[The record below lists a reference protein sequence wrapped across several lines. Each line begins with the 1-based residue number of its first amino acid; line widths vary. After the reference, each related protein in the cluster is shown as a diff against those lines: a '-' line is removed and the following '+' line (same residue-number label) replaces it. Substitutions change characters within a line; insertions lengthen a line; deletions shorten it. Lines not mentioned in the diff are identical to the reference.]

1 MLGLGR
7 GWSIV
12 FLVVVVV
19 DLLGFGL
26 GGFFFSLGR
35 CLFLFL
41 AFAFLLGGCLV
52 LDCFVDEVELAGDV
66 RVDGLVVDGLVP
78 AGDVGVCA
86 APGLVEYV
94 LETAAEDANGEEV
107 G

>member
-1 MLGLGR
+1 MLGLGC

-19 DLLGFGL
+19 DFLGFEL
-26 GGFFFSLGR
+26 GGFFFFLGHS
-35 CLFLFL
+35 LFLFL
-41 AFAFLLGGCLV
+41 AFAFLLGGGLV

-78 AGDVGVCA
+78 AGDVGVGA

-94 LETAAEDANGEEV
+94 LETAAEDADGEEV